1 MRRAVDTIE
10 NYISMINT
18 IVEKFN
24 NNCDLKY
31 DLILYLEINLK
42 NGKFNDAINKENYI
56 FICLKNEALKIY
68 KKKYISD
75 TISLNFPAFDDGPEL
90 IDMISYRKI
99 EEVESI
105 NKNNIHMDEL
115 KFKICQI
122 CSELDFNLLYKSV
135 VLRESQ
141 KKIANDTGIS
151 QQAISKKLIKIK
163 KKLRDNLVV

>member
-1 MRRAVDTIE
+1 MDTIE

-75 TISLNFPAFDDGPEL
+75 LNCFL
-90 IDMISYRKI
+90 IQQGIILSDYFSK
-99 EEVESI
+99 
-105 NKNNIHMDEL
+105 L
-115 KFKICQI
+115 FKIKVDVNVTTSI
-122 CSELDFNLLYKSV
+122 ISESNKALFDK
-135 VLRESQ
+135 E
-141 KKIANDTGIS
+141 
-151 QQAISKKLIKIK
+151 IKI
-163 KKLRDNLVV
+163 L